1 MAFERLAPI
10 AKDWNDDLKS
20 GQGIGRCLLADRTQ
34 CAVRATRAEGS
45 RILLAMRPVDFRKG
59 AHSLAALAA
68 EVLGADPF
76 SGVLLVFRSRRA
88 DRVKILVWDG
98 SGMILVWKQLE
109 GGAFRWPP
117 VVDGVLR
124 LTPVEFAA
132 LFDGIDWR
140 RVQTLREI
148 FKPSVPA

>member
-1 MAFERLAPI
+1 VITLPAGARV
-10 AKDWNDDLKS
+10 
-20 GQGIGRCLLADRTQ
+20 LLA
-34 CAVRATRAEGS
+34 A
-45 RILLAMRPVDFRKG
+45 RPVDFRKG

-76 SGVLLVFRSRRA
+76 SGAVLVFRSRRA

-98 SGMILVWKQLE
+98 SGLVLVWKQLE

-117 VVDGVLR
+117 VVDGVVR
-124 LTPVEFAA
+124 LTAVEFAA

-140 RVQTLREI
+140 RVQATREI
-148 FKPSVPA
+148 PTPSVPA

>member
-1 MAFERLAPI
+1 MIAPP
-10 AKDWNDDLKS
+10 A
-20 GQGIGRCLLADRTQ
+20 GARVLLATK
-34 CAVRATRAEGS
+34 
-45 RILLAMRPVDFRKG
+45 PVDFRKG

-76 SGVLLVFRSRRA
+76 SGAVLVFRSRRA
-88 DRVKILVWDG
+88 DRIKILIWDG
-98 SGMILVWKQLE
+98 SGLVLIWKQLE

-140 RVQTLREI
+140 RVQGVREI
-148 FKPSVPA
+148 PTPVVPA

>member
-1 MAFERLAPI
+1 MITLPAGA
-10 AKDWNDDLKS
+10 
-20 GQGIGRCLLADRTQ
+20 
-34 CAVRATRAEGS
+34 
-45 RILLAMRPVDFRKG
+45 RILLATRPVDFRKG

-76 SGVLLVFRSRRA
+76 SGVVLVFRSRRA
-88 DRVKILVWDG
+88 DRIKIVVWDG
-98 SGMILVWKQLE
+98 SGLVLVWKQLE
-109 GGAFRWPP
+109 GSAFRWPP

-140 RVQTLREI
+140 RVQATREI
-148 FKPSVPA
+148 PKPGVPA